1 METIRNSILVHL
13 RIHMN
18 TAERYCNSYTLFVDI
33 HTSRQYRPLSEL
45 MIDNGELQV
54 EGAYWGELYI
64 ASYCTNK
71 YESIAN
77 NISIDNHF
85 NDEILYATE

>member
-1 METIRNSILVHL
+1 
-13 RIHMN
+13 MN

-33 HTSRQYRPLSEL
+33 RTRVDNNIIARPLSEL

-54 EGAYWGELYI
+54 EEAYWGELYI
-64 ASYCTNK
+64 ASHCTNK
-71 YESIAN
+71 YDNIAN